1 MNPLVS
7 IITPCYNAEDFIEE
21 TIQSIQNQSFT
32 DWEWFIIDDF
42 SEDASVSIIAAYAQN
57 DARIK
62 LLPLKKNSGAAVAR
76 NMGIALAKGKY
87 MTFIDADDI
96 WLPQFLEEN
105 IARIA
110 NSEGFLCASYE
121 MYDATLKRKLGE
133 LIVPEQANYSDI
145 LKTNTISC
153 LTAFIDI
160 SRLGKEFMPE
170 IKYRQDMGL
179 WLKYLKKIDRV
190 EGIPQIL
197 AIYRIRKQSLSSNK
211 ANLLKHQWT
220 YYREV
225 ENLSMVKSAYYF
237 TIWMYYGSKKY
248 WKLKVKS
255 SKLKGQ
261 S

>member
-7 IITPCYNAEDFIEE
+7 IITPCYNAADFIEE
-21 TIQSIQNQSFT
+21 TIRSVQNQSFEN
-32 DWEWFIIDDF
+32 WEWFIIDDF
-42 SEDASVSIIAAYAQN
+42 SDDSSVSIIAEYALK

-62 LLPLKKNSGAAVAR
+62 LLPRKNNAGAAIAR

-87 MTFIDADDI
+87 MTFIDADDV
-96 WLPQFLEEN
+96 WSHLFLAEN

-110 NSEGFLCASYE
+110 QSEGFLCASYE
-121 MYDATLKRKLGE
+121 MYDVSLKLKLGE
-133 LIVPEQANYSDI
+133 LIVPEHATYAAI

-190 EGIPQIL
+190 EGIQQSL

-211 ANLLKHQWT
+211 VNLLKHQWT
-220 YYREV
+220 FYREV
-225 ENLSMVKSAYYF
+225 ENLSVLKSSYYF
-237 TIWMYYGSKKY
+237 TLWMYYGSKKY
-248 WKLKVKS
+248 WMIKRLKVK
-255 SKLKGQ
+255 G
-261 S
+261 

>member
-7 IITPCYNAEDFIEE
+7 IITPCYNAEDFIAE
-21 TIQSIQNQSFT
+21 TIKSIQNQSFT
-32 DWEWFIIDDF
+32 NWEWFIIDDF
-42 SEDASVSIIAAYAQN
+42 SKDSSVSIIGEFAQH

-76 NMGIALAKGKY
+76 NVGIALAKGNY
-87 MTFIDADDI
+87 MTFIDADDV
-96 WLPQFLEEN
+96 WLPQFLAEN
-105 IARIA
+105 VTRIA

-121 MYDATLKRKLGE
+121 MYDVTLNRKLGE
-133 LIVPEQANYSDI
+133 LIVPKFATYSAI
-145 LKTNTISC
+145 LKTNTIGS

-179 WLKYLKKIDRV
+179 WLKYLKKINRV

-197 AIYRIRKQSLSSNK
+197 AIYRIRKQSLSGNK

-220 YYREV
+220 FYRDV
-225 ENLSMVKSAYYF
+225 ENLSVLKSSYYF
-237 TIWMYYGSKKY
+237 TLWMYYGSKKY
-248 WKLKVKS
+248 WSIKS
-255 SKLKGQ
+255 
-261 S
+261 

>member
-7 IITPCYNAEDFIEE
+7 IITPCFNGADFIAE
-21 TIQSIQNQSFT
+21 TIRSVQNQTFT
-32 DWEWFIIDDF
+32 DWEWFIVDDF
-42 SEDASVSIIAAYAQN
+42 SKDATVSIIAEYAQN

-87 MTFIDADDI
+87 MTFIDADDV
-96 WLPQFLEEN
+96 WKPQFLAEN
-105 IARIA
+105 IAKVA
-110 NSEGFLCASYE
+110 QSEGFLCSSYE
-121 MYDATLKRKLGE
+121 MYDTTLTQKLGE
-133 LIVPEQANYSDI
+133 LIVPQYATYSDI

-179 WLKYLKKIDRV
+179 WLKYLKKINRV

-197 AIYRIRKQSLSSNK
+197 AIYRIRKQSLSNNK
-211 ANLLKHQWT
+211 INLLKYQWI

-225 ENLSMVKSAYYF
+225 ENLSLLKSSYYF
-237 TIWMYYGSKKY
+237 GIWMYYGAKKY
-248 WKLKVKS
+248 WMIKS
-255 SKLKGQ
+255 
-261 S
+261 

>member
-21 TIQSIQNQSFT
+21 TIQSIQNQLFT

-42 SEDASVSIIAAYAQN
+42 SEDASVSIIAVYAQN

-62 LLPLKKNSGAAVAR
+62 LLPLKKNMGAAVAR

-87 MTFIDADDI
+87 MTFIDADDV
-96 WLPQFLEEN
+96 WLPQFLAEN
-105 IARIA
+105 VARIA

-121 MYDATLKRKLGE
+121 MYDVTLNRKLGE
-133 LIVPEQANYSDI
+133 LIVPEYATYSAI

-179 WLKYLKKIDRV
+179 WLKYLKKINRV

-197 AIYRIRKQSLSSNK
+197 AIYRIRKQSLSNNK

-220 YYREV
+220 FYREV
-225 ENLSMVKSAYYF
+225 EKLSILKSSYYF
-237 TIWMYYGSKKY
+237 TLWMYYGSKKY
-248 WKLKVKS
+248 WLLKKS
-255 SKLKGQ
+255 
-261 S
+261 

>member
-21 TIQSIQNQSFT
+21 TLRSVQNQSFEN
-32 DWEWFIIDDF
+32 WEWFILDDF
-42 SEDASVSIIAAYAQN
+42 STDSSISIIAEYAQK

-76 NMGIALAKGKY
+76 NMGIALAKGNY
-87 MTFIDADDI
+87 MTFIDADDV
-96 WLPQFLEEN
+96 WSPYFLAEN
-105 IARIA
+105 VSRIA
-110 NSEGFLCASYE
+110 QSEGFLCASYE
-121 MYDATLKRKLGE
+121 MYDARLKLKLGE
-133 LIVPEQANYSDI
+133 LRVPKYVTYSAI

-179 WLKYLKKIDRV
+179 WLKYLKKINRV
-190 EGIPQIL
+190 EGIQQNL
-197 AIYRIRKQSLSSNK
+197 AIYRIRKQSLSNNK
-211 ANLLKHQWT
+211 INLLKHQWT
-220 YYREV
+220 FYRDV
-225 ENLSMVKSAYYF
+225 ENLSVLMSSYYF

-248 WKLKVKS
+248 GLFKIK
-255 SKLKGQ
+255 
-261 S
+261 